1 MRSGPVVR
9 PKVDGRGIHATATL
23 LNSPKNSS
31 AERDQLVVAHAGS
44 KSTSTTSTTID
55 PLPALASVA
64 GTARGRVVATACSR
78 SRTAHLSGMQD
89 DGVNSTA
96 PVVGLLRHWPPRVI
110 GFDGDDTLWHSESL
124 FSMTQGRFRMPLMH
138 HVDLPSTLIDARL
151 AETVQRNLSVYG
163 HGIKGFVLSMV
174 ETAITVT
181 DGRIPAQDIHTI
193 LSFGRTM
200 LEYPV
205 ELAEGAREVLETLR
219 ARDHELWL
227 IADGDVFDQESKLAR
242 SGLASLF
249 HHIAIVTEKSEDTY
263 RRLLDQHGVLP
274 EEFAMVGNALRS
286 DVLPSI
292 EIGACAYHVPD
303 PVTSG
308 SRKAEVGPGHKGAYR
323 AIPNFGALLQ
333 VLDTPEDE
341 TA

>member
-1 MRSGPVVR
+1 
-9 PKVDGRGIHATATL
+9 
-23 LNSPKNSS
+23 
-31 AERDQLVVAHAGS
+31 
-44 KSTSTTSTTID
+44 
-55 PLPALASVA
+55 
-64 GTARGRVVATACSR
+64 
-78 SRTAHLSGMQD
+78 MQD
-89 DGVNSTA
+89 DALSSSAREVRLPDT
-96 PVVGLLRHWPPRVI
+96 WPPRVI

-124 FSMTQGRFRMPLMH
+124 FSMTQGRFRMLLMH
-138 HVDLPSTLIDARL
+138 HVNLPSDLIDARL
-151 AETVQRNLSVYG
+151 TETVQRNLALYG
-163 HGIKGFVLSMV
+163 YGIKGFVLSMV

-181 DGRIPAQDIHTI
+181 DGRIPAQDIRTI

-205 ELAEGAREVLETLR
+205 ELVEGTREVLQSLR

-242 SGLASLF
+242 SGLAPLF

-286 DVLPSI
+286 DVLPVI
-292 EIGACAYHVPD
+292 AIGGRAFHLAD

-308 SRKAEVGPGHKGAYR
+308 PREAEVGPGHKDASR
-323 AIPNFGALLQ
+323 AIPSLGALLQ
-333 VLDTPEDE
+333 VLDTPEGE
-341 TA
+341 TP

>member
-1 MRSGPVVR
+1 MS
-9 PKVDGRGIHATATL
+9 A
-23 LNSPKNSS
+23 SSS
-31 AERDQLVVAHAGS
+31 ADVLN
-44 KSTSTTSTTID
+44 
-55 PLPALASVA
+55 LP
-64 GTARGRVVATACSR
+64 R
-78 SRTAHLSGMQD
+78 
-89 DGVNSTA
+89 
-96 PVVGLLRHWPPRVI
+96 PWPPRVI
-110 GFDGDDTLWHSESL
+110 AFDGDDTLWRNESL
-124 FSMTQGRFRMPLMH
+124 FSMTQGRFRMLLLH

-227 IADGDVFDQESKLAR
+227 IADGDVFDQESKIAR
-242 SGLASLF
+242 SGLAPLF

-286 DVLPSI
+286 DVLPVI

-303 PVTSG
+303 PLTSG
-308 SRKAEVGPGHKGAYR
+308 PRKAEVGPGHKDASR
-323 AIPNFGALLQ
+323 AIPSLGALLQ
-333 VLDTPEDE
+333 VLDTPEGE
-341 TA
+341 TP

>member
-1 MRSGPVVR
+1 MKDDALS
-9 PKVDGRGIHATATL
+9 
-23 LNSPKNSS
+23 SS
-31 AERDQLVVAHAGS
+31 APE
-44 KSTSTTSTTID
+44 
-55 PLPALASVA
+55 
-64 GTARGRVVATACSR
+64 
-78 SRTAHLSGMQD
+78 
-89 DGVNSTA
+89 
-96 PVVGLLRHWPPRVI
+96 VGLLDAWPPRVI

-124 FSMTQGRFRMPLMH
+124 FSMTQGRFRMLLMH

-249 HHIAIVTEKSEDTY
+249 HHIEIVTEKDEDTY
-263 RRLLDQHGVLP
+263 RRLLNWYGVLP
-274 EEFAMVGNALRS
+274 EEFAMVINALRS
-286 DVLPSI
+286 DVLPV
-292 EIGACAYHVPD
+292 IGIGGRAFHVPD
-303 PVTSG
+303 QVTLGPDVAEAGPEHEGALHPPYELG
-308 SRKAEVGPGHKGAYR
+308 SLVAGPGHAR
-323 AIPNFGALLQ
+323 R
-333 VLDTPEDE
+333 V
-341 TA
+341 

>member
-1 MRSGPVVR
+1 
-9 PKVDGRGIHATATL
+9 
-23 LNSPKNSS
+23 
-31 AERDQLVVAHAGS
+31 
-44 KSTSTTSTTID
+44 
-55 PLPALASVA
+55 
-64 GTARGRVVATACSR
+64 
-78 SRTAHLSGMQD
+78 MQD
-89 DGVNSTA
+89 DALSSSA
-96 PVVGLLRHWPPRVI
+96 PEVGRPDAWPPRVI
-110 GFDGDDTLWHSESL
+110 GFDGDDTLWNSESL
-124 FSMTQGRFRMPLMH
+124 FTMTQGRFRMLLMH
-138 HVDLPSTLIDARL
+138 HVDLPSDLISARL

-163 HGIKGFVLSMV
+163 YGIKGFVLSMV

-181 DGRIPAQDIHTI
+181 DERIPAQDIQTI

-205 ELAEGAREVLETLR
+205 ELAEGAREVLESLR

-227 IADGDVFDQESKLAR
+227 IADGDVFDLDQESKLAR

-274 EEFAMVGNALRS
+274 EEFAMVGNAVRS
-286 DVLPSI
+286 DVLPVI

-308 SRKAEVGPGHKGAYR
+308 SRKAEVGTGHKGAYR
-323 AIPNFGALLQ
+323 AIPNLGAL
-333 VLDTPEDE
+333 
-341 TA
+341 

>member
-1 MRSGPVVR
+1 
-9 PKVDGRGIHATATL
+9 
-23 LNSPKNSS
+23 
-31 AERDQLVVAHAGS
+31 
-44 KSTSTTSTTID
+44 
-55 PLPALASVA
+55 
-64 GTARGRVVATACSR
+64 
-78 SRTAHLSGMQD
+78 MQD
-89 DGVNSTA
+89 DGLSSSA
-96 PVVGLLRHWPPRVI
+96 PVERLPQAWLPRVI
-110 GFDGDDTLWHSESL
+110 AFDGDDTLWHSQSL
-124 FSMTQGRFRMPLMH
+124 FSMTQGRFRMLLLH
-138 HVDLPSTLIDARL
+138 HVNLPSDLIDARL
-151 AETVQRNLSVYG
+151 TETVQRNLLVYG

-181 DGRIPAQDIHTI
+181 DGRIPAEDIHTI

-205 ELAEGAREVLETLR
+205 ELVEGAREVLESLR

-227 IADGDVFDQESKLAR
+227 IADGDVFDQESKIAR
-242 SGLASLF
+242 SGLAPLF

-274 EEFAMVGNALRS
+274 EEFAMVGNAVRS
-286 DVLPSI
+286 DVLPVI

-308 SRKAEVGPGHKGAYR
+308 SRKAEVGTGDKDAYR
-323 AIPNFGALLQ
+323 AIPNLGALLQ